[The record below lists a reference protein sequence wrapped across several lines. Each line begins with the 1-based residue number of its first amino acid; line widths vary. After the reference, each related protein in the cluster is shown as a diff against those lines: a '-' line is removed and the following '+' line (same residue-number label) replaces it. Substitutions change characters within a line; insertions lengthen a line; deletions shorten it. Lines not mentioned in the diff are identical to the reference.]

1 MAAPVQPS
9 LSGSPTESGIIG
21 KYTNASHLDIFQ
33 TYDSNGSL
41 LAAMNYQGIVYSG
54 ASGLFASVVP
64 LIANVVIN
72 SAQLKALHA
81 TKVTII
87 PAPGQGLILYP
98 QSFFCQYDYGT
109 QTYSGAST
117 NFYLGYGGQSS
128 ITSSTAVGFFP
139 TAGFIDQTSSQVFI
153 NSSYYTGAAGIPLSQ
168 ALNQPLVLTTPDTLI
183 TGDGS
188 LTINISYALLPQL

>member
-1 MAAPVQPS
+1 MAEPVQPS
-9 LSGSPTESGIIG
+9 LSGSPTETGIIG

-87 PAPGQGLILYP
+87 PAPGPGLILYP

-139 TAGFIDQTSSQVFI
+139 TAGFIDQTSSQMFI

-168 ALNQPLVLTTPDTLI
+168 GLNQPLVLTTPDTLS

-188 LTINISYALLPQL
+188 LTINLSYALLPQL

>member
-9 LSGSPTESGIIG
+9 LSGSPTETGIIG
-21 KYTNASHLDIFQ
+21 KYTNASHQDIFQ
-33 TYDSNGSL
+33 TYDSSGAL

-81 TKVTII
+81 TKVTVI
-87 PAPGQGLILYP
+87 PAPGPGLILYP

-139 TAGFIDQTSSQVFI
+139 TAGFIDQTSSQMFI

-188 LTINISYALLPQL
+188 LTINLSYALLPQL

>member
-1 MAAPVQPS
+1 MSAPVQPS
-9 LSGSPTESGIIG
+9 LSGSPTETGIIG
-21 KYTNASHLDIFQ
+21 KYTNASHQDIFQ
-33 TYDSNGSL
+33 TYDSSGTL

-64 LIANVVIN
+64 LIANVVIS

-87 PAPGQGLILYP
+87 PAPGSGLILYP

-139 TAGFIDQTSSQVFI
+139 TAGFIDQTSSQMFI

>member
-1 MAAPVQPS
+1 MTAPVQPS

-21 KYTNASHLDIFQ
+21 KYTNASHQDIFQ
-33 TYDSNGSL
+33 TYDSSGAL

-87 PAPGQGLILYP
+87 PAPGPGLILYP

-109 QTYSGAST
+109 QTYSGASS

-153 NSSYYTGAAGIPLSQ
+153 NSSYYTGTAGIPLSQ